1 MTTLAAAAHAAL
13 PTSAPRCKE
22 APQWKKASRA
32 TPSTPTM
39 APNPPDHGSKPL
51 HTTMSAASSSQSV
64 SLVNNVLTPQDTRYI
79 VEEADLEAALR
90 KRYPGCKDFKISV
103 RKL

>member
-1 MTTLAAAAHAAL
+1 
-13 PTSAPRCKE
+13 
-22 APQWKKASRA
+22 
-32 TPSTPTM
+32 
-39 APNPPDHGSKPL
+39 
-51 HTTMSAASSSQSV
+51 MSAASSSQSV